1 MATALVTGSTGNVG
15 SAVVRE
21 LLDGGVS
28 VRAFVRD
35 PARAAE
41 RLGADPELAVGD
53 LSDPASVRRAMEG
66 VELVFLASGDGPQKV
81 DHEVAVIDA
90 AAEAGVRRLVKAST
104 AMAEAGSPL
113 LPFDWNGRIEDHLRG
128 SGVPAVVLQSSFYMT
143 NLLMSAEQVRN
154 QGMLFAPAGGGKVGM
169 IDTRDVAAVA
179 AKVLTGD
186 GYDGKTYALTGPE
199 AITFEQV
206 AEELSAALGRPVAF
220 VDLPEDGA
228 RQGLVAAGL
237 PDWLVDHLFQLFRLI
252 RQGALGEV
260 TNTVR
265 ELTGREPRSLAD
277 FVRERAALFGP

>member
-220 VDLPEDGA
+220 VDVPEDGA

>member
-143 NLLMSAEQVRN
+143 NLLMSAEQVRD

-220 VDLPEDGA
+220 VDVPEDGA